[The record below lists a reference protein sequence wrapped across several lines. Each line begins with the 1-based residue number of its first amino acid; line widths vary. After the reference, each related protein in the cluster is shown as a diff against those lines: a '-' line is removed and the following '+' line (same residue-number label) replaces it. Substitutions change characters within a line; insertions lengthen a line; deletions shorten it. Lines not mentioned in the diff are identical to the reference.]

1 MGLNLMPIE
10 ITKGPPKFGSHVSIG
25 YIKVAI

>member
-10 ITKGPPKFGSHVSIG
+10 TTKGTPKFGSHVSIG
-25 YIKVAI
+25 YIGIAI